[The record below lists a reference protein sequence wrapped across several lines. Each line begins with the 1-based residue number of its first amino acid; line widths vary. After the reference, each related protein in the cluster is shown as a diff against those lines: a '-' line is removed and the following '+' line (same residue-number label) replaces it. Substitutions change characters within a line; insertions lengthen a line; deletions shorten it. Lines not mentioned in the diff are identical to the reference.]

1 MSAPLG
7 SESAETAWVH
17 LSFDQCY
24 QILIAARHS
33 GHELC
38 GPLPI
43 LNPEFARLLFLY
55 LGVIALHQA
64 IESPRIAARACA
76 LLSVV
81 GVINIPIIHYSV
93 VWWNTLHQGSTIRPL
108 GGSTMETD
116 MIIPLLIGALGFTLI
131 FGWLTLWRMRAQ
143 LIWRERRSRWV
154 TRMIHHE
161 R

>member
-1 MSAPLG
+1 M
-7 SESAETAWVH
+7 
-17 LSFDQCY
+17 
-24 QILIAARHS
+24 
-33 GHELC
+33 
-38 GPLPI
+38 
-43 LNPEFARLLFLY
+43 
-55 LGVIALHQA
+55 
-64 IESPRIAARACA
+64 
-76 LLSVV
+76 